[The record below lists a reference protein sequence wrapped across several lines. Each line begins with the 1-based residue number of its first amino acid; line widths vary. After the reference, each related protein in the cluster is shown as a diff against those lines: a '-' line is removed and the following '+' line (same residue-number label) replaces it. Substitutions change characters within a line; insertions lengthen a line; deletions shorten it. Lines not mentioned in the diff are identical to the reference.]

1 MSNEIVSDYWSLAL
15 NLWEHGY
22 WGIDVRR
29 VVLAIVIMTL
39 GILIRKPFSRMLLRQ
54 LQFVLTRAHRDV
66 DTKIF
71 ETLAPPFRLISVL
84 LAVFVVSEFVIV
96 HPRLKLIA
104 EDANRS
110 LIAFTLF
117 WGLFQLVG
125 PLLSA
130 INERDEAF
138 SEVIADWMVRVVRTL
153 LLAFGAATIL
163 EIWGIQVGTILAGL
177 GLVGAAVAFGAQALF
192 KNLIAGVFIIAE
204 RQLQHGDW
212 IRVDGVVEG
221 KVESIGLR
229 TTMVRRFDLAPV
241 YVPNSELADTA
252 VTNFSQMTARQISWI
267 IGLEYGTSID
277 QLRRIRDGIE
287 RYILDC
293 QDFIQ
298 TPSAPTLVRIDS
310 FGDSAINLIVYCF
323 TQTTE
328 RAEWLKIKE
337 ALAYAIKTLVAEAGS
352 DFAFPSQ
359 SIYVETL
366 PSAAE
371 VFPLKRTP
379 DAPPIS
385 DTTSGRSPA

>member
-1 MSNEIVSDYWSLAL
+1 MNSMIESEYWGVVL

-29 VVLAIVIMTL
+29 VVLAAAIMTL

-54 LQFVLTRAHRDV
+54 FQFVLIHV
-66 DTKIF
+66 HHKGDTKIL
-71 ETLAPPFRLISVL
+71 EALAPPFRLVSVL
-84 LAVFVVSEFVIV
+84 LAAFVVSEFVIV
-96 HPRLKLIA
+96 HPQLKLIA

-117 WGLFQLVG
+117 WALFQLVA

-138 SEVIADWMVRVVRTL
+138 SDVIMEWMVRVLRTL
-153 LLAFGAATIL
+153 LLALGVATVL
-163 EIWGIQVGTILAGL
+163 EIWGIRVGTILAGL
-177 GLVGAAVAFGAQALF
+177 GLVGAAVALGAQALF

-204 RQLQHGDW
+204 RRLQHGDW

-221 KVESIGLR
+221 TVESIGLR

-241 YVPNSELADTA
+241 YVPNSQLADTA
-252 VTNFSQMTARQISWI
+252 VTNFSQMTARQISWT

-287 RYILDC
+287 RYILDSR
-293 QDFIQ
+293 DFIQ
-298 TPSAPTLVRIDS
+298 TPAAPMLVRIDS
-310 FGDSAINLIVYCF
+310 FGDSAINLMVYCF
-323 TQTTE
+323 TRSTDW
-328 RAEWLKIKE
+328 AEWMKIKE

-352 DFAFPSQ
+352 GFAFPSQ
-359 SIYVETL
+359 SVYVETV
-366 PSAAE
+366 PSGAE
-371 VFPLKRTP
+371 VASLQRPLSAPSTP
-379 DAPPIS
+379 DPASSRPP
-385 DTTSGRSPA
+385 A